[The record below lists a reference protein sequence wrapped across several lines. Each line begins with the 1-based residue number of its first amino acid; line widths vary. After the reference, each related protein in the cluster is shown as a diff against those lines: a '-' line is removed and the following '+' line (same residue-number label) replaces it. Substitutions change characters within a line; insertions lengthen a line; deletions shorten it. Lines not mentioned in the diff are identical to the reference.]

1 MAQNYYD
8 EFVKLPLDK
17 MAQKIEDMTFL
28 YNETRVPKKH
38 YKERLSVA
46 VEEMIES
53 GVEMNLIATYY
64 RTLEELKKQNAKWF
78 FQALLCLEVGVKPS
92 AIKPSEYQALELTY
106 AKFIETKKAKTVSSE
121 WLDYFENIN
130 KYGAYYTMKKEDNEN
145 E

>member
-17 MAQKIEDMTFL
+17 MAQKMEDMTFL

-38 YKERLSVA
+38 YKEKLSVA
-46 VEEMIES
+46 MEEMIES

-92 AIKPSEYQALELTY
+92 TIKPSEYQALELTY
-106 AKFIETKKAKTVSSE
+106 AKFVDTKKAKTVSSE

-130 KYGAYYTMKKEDNEN
+130 KYGAY
-145 E
+145 

>member
-17 MAQKIEDMTFL
+17 MAQKMEDMTFL

-38 YKERLSVA
+38 YKEKLSVA
-46 VEEMIES
+46 VEEMIE
-53 GVEMNLIATYY
+53 L
-64 RTLEELKKQNAKWF
+64 
-78 FQALLCLEVGVKPS
+78 GVKPS
-92 AIKPSEYQALELTY
+92 TIKPSEYQALELTY

>member
-17 MAQKIEDMTFL
+17 MAQKMEDMTFL

-92 AIKPSEYQALELTY
+92 TIKPSEYQALELTY
-106 AKFIETKKAKTVSSE
+106 AKFAQIKKAKAMASD
-121 WLDYFENIN
+121 WLDTFENIEKN
-130 KYGAYYTMKKEDNEN
+130 GAFYTIESEEKDNE
-145 E
+145 

>member
-17 MAQKIEDMTFL
+17 MAQKMEDMTFL
-28 YNETRVPKKH
+28 YHETRVPKKH
-38 YKERLSVA
+38 YKEKLSVA

-64 RTLEELKKQNAKWF
+64 RTLEELKKQNGKWF

-92 AIKPSEYQALELTY
+92 TIKHSEYQALELTY
-106 AKFIETKKAKTVSSE
+106 AKFAQIKKAKAMASD
-121 WLDYFENIN
+121 WLDTFENIEKN
-130 KYGAYYTMKKEDNEN
+130 GAFYTIESEEKDNE
-145 E
+145 

>member
-17 MAQKIEDMTFL
+17 MAQKMEDMTFL

-64 RTLEELKKQNAKWF
+64 RTLEELKKQNGKWF

-92 AIKPSEYQALELTY
+92 TIKPSEYQALELTY
-106 AKFIETKKAKTVSSE
+106 AKFAQIKKAKAMASD
-121 WLDYFENIN
+121 WLDTFENIEKN
-130 KYGAYYTMKKEDNEN
+130 GAFYTIESEEKDNE
-145 E
+145 

>member
-1 MAQNYYD
+1 

-17 MAQKIEDMTFL
+17 MAQKMEDMTFL

-38 YKERLSVA
+38 YKEKLSVA

-64 RTLEELKKQNAKWF
+64 RTLEELKKQNGKWF

-92 AIKPSEYQALELTY
+92 TIKPSEYQALELTY
-106 AKFIETKKAKTVSSE
+106 AKFAQIKKAKAMASD
-121 WLDYFENIN
+121 WLDTFENIEKN
-130 KYGAYYTMKKEDNEN
+130 GAFYTIESEEKDNE
-145 E
+145 

>member
-17 MAQKIEDMTFL
+17 MAQKMEDMTFL

-38 YKERLSVA
+38 YKEKLSVA

-64 RTLEELKKQNAKWF
+64 RTLEELKKQNGKWF
-78 FQALLCLEVGVKPS
+78 FQALLCLEAGVKPNT
-92 AIKPSEYQALELTY
+92 IKPSEYQALELTY
-106 AKFIETKKAKTVSSE
+106 AKFAQIKKAKVMASD
-121 WLDYFENIN
+121 WLDTFESIDKN
-130 KYGAYYTMKKEDNEN
+130 GAFYMIESEEKNND
-145 E
+145 

>member
-17 MAQKIEDMTFL
+17 MAQKMEDMTFL

-38 YKERLSVA
+38 YKEKLLVA

-64 RTLEELKKQNAKWF
+64 RTLEELKKQNNKWF

-92 AIKPSEYQALELTY
+92 TIKPSEYQALELTY
-106 AKFIETKKAKTVSSE
+106 GKFVETKKPRLFQVNGWTT
-121 WLDYFENIN
+121 L
-130 KYGAYYTMKKEDNEN
+130 KKSTSMAHVTS
-145 E
+145 

>member
-17 MAQKIEDMTFL
+17 MAQKMEDMTFL

-64 RTLEELKKQNAKWF
+64 RTLEELKKQNGQWF
-78 FQALLCLEVGVKPS
+78 SKPYYAWKQASSQTLSNLLN
-92 AIKPSEYQALELTY
+92 
-106 AKFIETKKAKTVSSE
+106 TK
-121 WLDYFENIN
+121 L
-130 KYGAYYTMKKEDNEN
+130 
-145 E
+145 